1 MPRRRRPEKR
11 EIPPDPKYNSV
22 MVQKLI
28 NCVMKE
34 GKKYLAEKIVYSAFD
49 IIEKQGKDPLNTYK
63 DAVEN
68 VKPLLE
74 LKSRRIGGANYL
86 IPVEVN
92 PERRVSLAIRWIV
105 AAARKRKEK
114 KMMERLSNE
123 ILVASNNQGDAVK
136 KKEETHKLAEA
147 NKAFAHYRW

>member
-114 KMMERLSNE
+114 KMIERLSNE